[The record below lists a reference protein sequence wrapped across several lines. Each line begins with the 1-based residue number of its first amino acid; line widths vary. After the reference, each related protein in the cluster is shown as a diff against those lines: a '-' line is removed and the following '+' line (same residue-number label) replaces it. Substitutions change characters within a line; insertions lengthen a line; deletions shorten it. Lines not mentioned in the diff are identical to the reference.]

1 MPGKILKPL
10 LALNVIYVFALVTL
24 EPKYGA
30 PIMII
35 AGACVSVVNILAWQ
49 ASMRV
54 PRRP

>member
-10 LALNVIYVFALVTL
+10 LALNVVYVFALVTL